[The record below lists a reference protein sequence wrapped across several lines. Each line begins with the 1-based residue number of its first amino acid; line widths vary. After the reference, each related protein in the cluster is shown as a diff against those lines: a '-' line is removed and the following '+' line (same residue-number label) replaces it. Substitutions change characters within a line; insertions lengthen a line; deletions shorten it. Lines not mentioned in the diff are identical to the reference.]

1 MKPHSIC
8 FNIAL
13 VLAVAF
19 GVFIPRVH
27 SQERMNDKD
36 LEKMFDNLKSDSKK
50 FENTFDDAVEK
61 STIRKTSQE
70 KEAKTLVESF
80 RKQAEAALN
89 KFKKDQHPENELAG
103 LITGGMQID
112 KLLTATPMGDKADA
126 AWSPVKKELSDI
138 AVQFRKE
145 FPVKSQPTQ

>member
-1 MKPHSIC
+1 MKPHRTC
-8 FNIAL
+8 FSIAL
-13 VLAVAF
+13 VVAMAF

-27 SQERMNDKD
+27 SQDRMNDKD

-50 FENTFDDAVEK
+50 FESAFDDAVEK

-89 KFKKDQHPENELAG
+89 RFKKDQHPENELAS
-103 LITGGMQID
+103 LITSGTEID
-112 KLLTATPMGDKADA
+112 KLLTTTPMGDKADA

-138 AVQFRKE
+138 SVQFRKE

>member
-1 MKPHSIC
+1 MKPHRTC

-13 VLAVAF
+13 VLAMAF

-27 SQERMNDKD
+27 SQDRMNDKD

-50 FENTFDDAVEK
+50 FEDAFDDAVEK

-70 KEAKTLVESF
+70 KEAKTRVESF

-89 KFKKDQHPENELAG
+89 RFKKDQHPENELAG
-103 LITGGMQID
+103 LLATGTEID
-112 KLLTATPMGDKADA
+112 QLLTSTPMGDKADA
-126 AWSPVKKELSDI
+126 AWSPVKKELSVI
-138 AVQFRKE
+138 AIQFRKD
-145 FPVKSQPTQ
+145 FPPKS